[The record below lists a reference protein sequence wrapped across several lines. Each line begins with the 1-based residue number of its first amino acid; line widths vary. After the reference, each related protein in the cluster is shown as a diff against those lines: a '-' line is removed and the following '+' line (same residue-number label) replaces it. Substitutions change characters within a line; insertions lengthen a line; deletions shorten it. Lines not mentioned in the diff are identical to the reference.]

1 MGGMRPNVLGRGMA
15 LFGDQTTTGAKLIPS
30 LSFGNILGRRPI
42 VLGDKTTACPKCGK
56 EGKVV
61 EGEPHRTIH
70 QIPVAVDKCV
80 VLCGCLSGSNRIIAP
95 LGWIGPGESPSQATA
110 RYLAEAATAAATLAA
125 SQQSQVEPE
134 QHAQTAK
141 KKTGID
147 AGFTIIPYGGTTEA
161 WQRLLFTENPP
172 AGVKELFA
180 TLNGPDKRYKAGSI
194 MLVVDPDKQD
204 EEQISHMRAAKQR
217 IDAALAPLSIQQANF
232 LFKYKDTIEMF
243 AAAATTANDA
253 AGKAGRATEA
263 AKGYFERVEK
273 ILVEIEKTYK
283 NQYIT
288 SGTLIGEQFFV
299 ERRRLF
305 GQLDSVLK
313 MFMKHR
319 FMFNEYTDLK
329 SALGLSSRSITH
341 RWNETGVSDI
351 EGYATHIEKLAK
363 YVKWMETAG
372 KIGIGLSALDTAAKI
387 MEACTVGR
395 DCAKT
400 SFTSIGEFSGG
411 LVGGAVGARI
421 IGAGTA
427 NTICAVVLGAATI
440 EAGGAG
446 ALLCTL
452 SVSGGIAYG
461 SDKAFSWSVGKASES
476 IGEALGLYEI
486 TSDD

>member
-1 MGGMRPNVLGRGMA
+1 MASVNRGCTVHGKNVGLH
-15 LFGDQTTTGAKLIPS
+15 GDKTSTGAQCIAARPGMSVMGKLKLYI
-30 LSFGNILGRRPI
+30 
-42 VLGDKTTACPKCGK
+42 GDKTTPCPKCG
-56 EGKVV
+56 EVGVIIT
-61 EGEPHRTIH
+61 GDHRQTNGAA
-70 QIPVAVDKCV
+70 VAVDGAEI
-80 VLCGCLSGSNRIIAP
+80 LCGCPSGSNFLIAP
-95 LGWIGPGESPSQATA
+95 GTVEINTPSWAMTPI
-110 RYLAEAATAAATLAA
+110 
-125 SQQSQVEPE
+125 EPE

-141 KKTGID
+141 KKRTGID
-147 AGFTIIPYGGTTEA
+147 AGFCVVHQQSTTESFENI
-161 WQRLLFTENPP
+161 LFADGQP
-172 AGVKELFA
+172 AGTRELYR
-180 TLNGPDKRYKAGSI
+180 TLNGAGKEYKAGSI
-194 MLVVDPDKQD
+194 LLVVDPDKQD
-204 EEQISHMRAAKQR
+204 DEQIAHMQAAKQR
-217 IDAALAPLSIQQANF
+217 IDTALAPLSHQQANF
-232 LFKYKDTIEMF
+232 LFKHKDTIEMF
-243 AAAATTANDA
+243 AAAATAANDI
-253 AGKAGRATEA
+253 AGYSGKATEA
-263 AKGYFERVEK
+263 AKGYFEQVEK

-387 MEACTVGR
+387 TEACTVGR

-400 SFTSIGEFSGG
+400 SFTSIGEFAGS
-411 LVGGAVGARI
+411 LAGGALASRI
-421 IGAGTA
+421 IQGSATSS
-427 NTICAVVLGAATI
+427 ICAVVLGAATI

-446 ALLCTL
+446 ALLCTIG
-452 SVSGGIAYG
+452 VSGGIAYG
-461 SDKAFSWSVGKASES
+461 SDKALSAVGEYS
-476 IGEALGLYEI
+476 GELLYKV
-486 TSDD
+486 SSND